1 MKPILAISITASLLA
16 FALPAYAQ
24 QGALPDPQMKAVLD
38 ELATLG
44 GKPIET
50 LSPEEARKQLTP
62 AEAVAKLTDSG
73 FIATP
78 RRCI

>member
-1 MKPILAISITASLLA
+1 MNPILAISITASLLA
-16 FALPAYAQ
+16 FVLPAYPQ
-24 QGALPDPQMKAVLD
+24 QSAPPDPQMKAVLD

-50 LSPEEARKQLTP
+50 LSPEEARKQPTP